1 LSKQLLYRLQTGMT
15 ILARTVVLTVVIAV
29 GAVALPGDGARAAP
43 AEATE
48 SQIQAVFLF
57 NFARFV
63 QWPEGAFAAG
73 DAPFHICILGTD
85 PFGRDLDEVVAGET
99 VGGHPMAVRRL
110 DQADD
115 VGGCHIAYVDSTD
128 AGRFRAA
135 LAAVQD
141 HPTLLVSDLDRAAE
155 QGAIIQFHRDGN
167 RVRLRINLAA
177 ARSAGLTISSKLL
190 RPATVINAGK
200 G

>member
-1 LSKQLLYRLQTGMT
+1 MNRRIPHRLLALAAVMALVLAAAALSDN
-15 ILARTVVLTVVIAV
+15 
-29 GAVALPGDGARAAP
+29 PARAAP

-48 SQIQAVFLF
+48 SQIKAVFLF

-63 QWPEGAFAAG
+63 QWPDGAFAAG
-73 DAPFHICILGTD
+73 DTPFHICILGTD
-85 PFGRDLDEVVAGET
+85 PFGPELDEVVAGET
-99 VGGHPMAVRRL
+99 VDGRPMVVRRL
-110 DQADD
+110 DRADEAGD
-115 VGGCHIAYVDSTD
+115 CHIAYVDAAD
-128 AGRFRAA
+128 AGNFDEA

-141 HPTLLVSDLDRAAE
+141 RPTLLVSDLDRAAE
-155 QGAIIQFHRDGN
+155 QGAVIQFHRDGS

-190 RPATVINAGK
+190 RPATVIDAGR